1 MDNNTTNN
9 NAVDLKSLNIAG
21 NTTNSTATENTTS
34 ANPSAEDPNSKEY
47 KESLANDSIALAY
60 DYYDRYYENVL
71 SKLDTIVVSEDTSI
85 KNQEQ
90 ITSIKNHNNITNKIV
105 LKVKVTVSNFD
116 IISLDFLLMYPH

>member
-21 NTTNSTATENTTS
+21 NTTNTTNSTATENTTS
-34 ANPSAEDPNSKEY
+34 VNPSAEDPNSKEY

-90 ITSIKNHNNITNKIV
+90 IISKLDT
-105 LKVKVTVSNFD
+105 VTLTFNTILFAILLWFLID
-116 IISLDFLLMYPH
+116 IIRHMWKK

>member
-71 SKLDTIVVSEDTSI
+71 SKLELLWFLI
-85 KNQEQ
+85 
-90 ITSIKNHNNITNKIV
+90 
-105 LKVKVTVSNFD
+105 D
-116 IISLDFLLMYPH
+116 IIRHMWKK

>member
-21 NTTNSTATENTTS
+21 NTTNTTNSTATENTTS
-34 ANPSAEDPNSKEY
+34 ANISAEDPNSKEY

-71 SKLDTIVVSEDTSI
+71 NKLDIIVVNEDTSI

-90 ITSIKNHNNITNKIV
+90 IISKLDT
-105 LKVKVTVSNFD
+105 VTLTFNTILFV
-116 IISLDFLLMYPH
+116 ILLWFLIDVIRHMWKK

>member
-34 ANPSAEDPNSKEY
+34 ANISAEDPNSKEY

-90 ITSIKNHNNITNKIV
+90 IISKLDTATLTFNTILFVILLWFLI
-105 LKVKVTVSNFD
+105 D
-116 IISLDFLLMYPH
+116 IIRHMWKK

>member
-9 NAVDLKSLNIAG
+9 NAVDLKSLNITG
-21 NTTNSTATENTTS
+21 NTTNTTNSTATENTTS
-34 ANPSAEDPNSKEY
+34 ANISAEDPNSKEY

-71 SKLDTIVVSEDTSI
+71 NKLDTIVVSEDTSI

-90 ITSIKNHNNITNKIV
+90 IISKLDT
-105 LKVKVTVSNFD
+105 VTLTFNTILFAILLWFLID
-116 IISLDFLLMYPH
+116 IIRHMWKK

>member
-21 NTTNSTATENTTS
+21 NTTNTTNSTAIENTTS
-34 ANPSAEDPNSKEY
+34 ANNTTEDLKSDDY
-47 KESLANDSIALAY
+47 KESLANDNIALAY

-71 SKLDTIVVSEDTSI
+71 NKLDTIVVNEDTSI

-90 ITSIKNHNNITNKIV
+90 TISKLDT
-105 LKVKVTVSNFD
+105 VTLTFNTILFV
-116 IISLDFLLMYPH
+116 ILLWFLIDVIRHMWKK

>member
-21 NTTNSTATENTTS
+21 NTTNTTNSTATENTTS
-34 ANPSAEDPNSKEY
+34 ANNTTEDIKSDEY
-47 KESLANDSIALAY
+47 KESLANDKIALAY

-71 SKLDTIVVSEDTSI
+71 NKLDTIVVNEDTSI

-90 ITSIKNHNNITNKIV
+90 IISKLDTINLTFNTLLFTV
-105 LKVKVTVSNFD
+105 L
-116 IISLDFLLMYPH
+116 LWLLVDVIRHMWKK

>member
-9 NAVDLKSLNIAG
+9 NAVDLKSLNITG
-21 NTTNSTATENTTS
+21 NTTNTTNSTATENTTS
-34 ANPSAEDPNSKEY
+34 ANISAEDPNSKEY

-71 SKLDTIVVSEDTSI
+71 NKLDTIVVNEDTSI

-90 ITSIKNHNNITNKIV
+90 IISKLDTATLTFNTILFVILLWFLI
-105 LKVKVTVSNFD
+105 D
-116 IISLDFLLMYPH
+116 IIRHMWKK

>member
-9 NAVDLKSLNIAG
+9 NAVDLKSLNITG
-21 NTTNSTATENTTS
+21 NTTNTTNSTVAENTTS
-34 ANPSAEDPNSKEY
+34 ANNTTEDIKSDDY

-71 SKLDTIVVSEDTSI
+71 NKLDTIVVNEDTSI

-90 ITSIKNHNNITNKIV
+90 IISKLDTINLTFNTLLFTV
-105 LKVKVTVSNFD
+105 L
-116 IISLDFLLMYPH
+116 LWLLVDVILQMWKK

>member
-21 NTTNSTATENTTS
+21 NTTNTTNSTATENTTS

-71 SKLDTIVVSEDTSI
+71 NKLDTIVVNEDTSI

-90 ITSIKNHNNITNKIV
+90 TISKLDT
-105 LKVKVTVSNFD
+105 VTLTFNTILFV
-116 IISLDFLLMYPH
+116 ILLWFLIDVIRHMWKK

>member
-21 NTTNSTATENTTS
+21 NTTNTTNSTATENTTS
-34 ANPSAEDPNSKEY
+34 ANNTTEDIKSDEY
-47 KESLANDSIALAY
+47 KESLANDKIALAY

-71 SKLDTIVVSEDTSI
+71 NKLDTIVVNEDTSI

-90 ITSIKNHNNITNKIV
+90 TISKLPLCNV
-105 LKVKVTVSNFD
+105 SLVVVK
-116 IISLDFLLMYPH
+116 LGLLLEN

>member
-21 NTTNSTATENTTS
+21 NTTNTTNSTATENTTS
-34 ANPSAEDPNSKEY
+34 VNPSAEDPNSKDY

-90 ITSIKNHNNITNKIV
+90 IISKLDTINLTFNTLLFTV
-105 LKVKVTVSNFD
+105 L
-116 IISLDFLLMYPH
+116 LWLLVDVIRHMWKK

>member
-1 MDNNTTNN
+1 MGNNTTNN

-21 NTTNSTATENTTS
+21 NTTNTTNSTATENTTS
-34 ANPSAEDPNSKEY
+34 ANISAEDPNSKEY

-71 SKLDTIVVSEDTSI
+71 NKLDTIVVNEDTSI

-90 ITSIKNHNNITNKIV
+90 IISKLDTINLTFNTLLFTV
-105 LKVKVTVSNFD
+105 L
-116 IISLDFLLMYPH
+116 LWLLVDVIRHMWRK

>member
-21 NTTNSTATENTTS
+21 NTTNTTNSTAIENTTS

-47 KESLANDSIALAY
+47 KESLANDKIALAY

-71 SKLDTIVVSEDTSI
+71 NKLDTIVVNEDTSI

-90 ITSIKNHNNITNKIV
+90 IISKLDT
-105 LKVKVTVSNFD
+105 VTLTFNTILFV
-116 IISLDFLLMYPH
+116 ILLWFLIDVIRHMWKK